1 MENFDYSNSFWWISV
16 IQKSFQN
23 KFNKFFLCTRAFV
36 SFSLILGSWELGF
49 WNEPIG
55 LIWVQVYGLYSWL
68 LNSVWPNHFWP
79 NASLELGSSW
89 IRPNVNLTSS
99 RCVWDKA
106 CSAWLDS
113 FGIGPNLM
121 TTFFLFPFFFFFLFS
136 SNSFFI

>member
-1 MENFDYSNSFWWISV
+1 M
-16 IQKSFQN
+16 
-23 KFNKFFLCTRAFV
+23 
-36 SFSLILGSWELGF
+36 SFSLILGSWELRF

-55 LIWVQVYGLYSWL
+55 LIWVQVYGLYSCL

-99 RCVWDKA
+99 QCVWDKA

-121 TTFFLFPFFFFFLFS
+121 TTFFLFPFFFFFFFHPTHS
-136 SNSFFI
+136 SYKKKAETVGAKMLPSDFQVSHYFILC